1 MVDNVSGLLCNSI
14 IIYLINMSENF
25 INTYSF
31 KG

>member
-1 MVDNVSGLLCNSI
+1 MVDNVRGLLCNSI

-25 INTYSF
+25 INTYRF

>member
-1 MVDNVSGLLCNSI
+1 MMDNVSDSLCNSI

-25 INTYSF
+25 INAYSF